1 MDPGTKCVE
10 NLLLLKP
17 IGKGAFGE
25 IYLSQIKGKQGYLAT
40 KKISKQHA
48 DQPSH
53 AKYLRNELSI
63 LKNLRHHRNIV
74 KLIDFKETY
83 NNYYIVMELCNGGSL
98 KDCLK
103 KYQKKTG
110 KPFTEEIVQYLMR
123 QIIDVMK
130 YVHSLGI
137 IHRDLKL
144 DNILVKFNNDSD
156 KNNLNMMK
164 ATIKIIDFGCA
175 TYMND
180 SNLVYS
186 TLGTPINMAPTV
198 VNKMNYNQMGINT
211 GNIGYNQ
218 KADIWSLGTICYEML
233 IGQPV
238 FNAKSLEELVY
249 KVQNGTYKV
258 PTYLSKEVISF
269 LNGML
274 QINSENR
281 LNCEELSRHY
291 FLIKDTKDFKK
302 IDLRAVSGNIQGNKI
317 NINANLNNTIWSV
330 FEDSNTLI
338 NIPSNYI
345 MAEPIK
351 QVNQINL
358 QSPISQDIAINKVK
372 NFPMD
377 NVNKGY
383 KKMNSAKNQNYN
395 IANNEFNPIKNINND
410 IYGWASSIKIP
421 ENSLDKPEVINDD
434 DNDKVSSKLT
444 NDDYQFL
451 DNIPFMKNNEQDSIV
466 EKSKMAGI
474 TSNRPPEE
482 INTIGVPPPDKNPK
496 KEVTY
501 TFKGDI
507 FGSLAQE
514 IKKTDKKKKSGG
526 YTSGIGGYEF

>member
-1 MDPGTKCVE
+1 
-10 NLLLLKP
+10 
-17 IGKGAFGE
+17 
-25 IYLSQIKGKQGYLAT
+25 
-40 KKISKQHA
+40 
-48 DQPSH
+48 
-53 AKYLRNELSI
+53 
-63 LKNLRHHRNIV
+63 
-74 KLIDFKETY
+74 
-83 NNYYIVMELCNGGSL
+83 
-98 KDCLK
+98 
-103 KYQKKTG
+103 
-110 KPFTEEIVQYLMR
+110 
-123 QIIDVMK
+123 
-130 YVHSLGI
+130 
-137 IHRDLKL
+137 
-144 DNILVKFNNDSD
+144 
-156 KNNLNMMK
+156 MK

-180 SNLVYS
+180 SNLVY
-186 TLGTPINMAPTV
+186 TAIGTPINMAPTV

-211 GNIGYNQ
+211 GKIGYNQ

-269 LNGML
+269 LNGMF

-281 LNCEELSRHY
+281 LSCEELSRHY
-291 FLIKDTKDFKK
+291 FLIKDIKDFKK

-372 NFPMD
+372 NYPMD

-383 KKMNSAKNQNYN
+383 KKMKSAKNQNYN
-395 IANNEFNPIKNINND
+395 IANNEFDPIKNINND

-421 ENSLDKPEVINDD
+421 EHSLDEPEVINDD
-434 DNDKVSSKLT
+434 DDDKVSSKLT
-444 NDDYQFL
+444 NDDYSFL
-451 DNIPFMKNNEQDSIV
+451 DNITFMKNNEQDSIV
-466 EKSKMAGI
+466 EKSKTAGI

>member
-1 MDPGTKCVE
+1 MCVE
-10 NLLLLKP
+10 NLMLLKP

-74 KLIDFKETY
+74 KLIDFKETH

-186 TLGTPINMAPTV
+186 TVGTPINMAPTV

-281 LNCEELSRHY
+281 LSCEELSRHY
-291 FLIKDTKDFKK
+291 FLIKDIKDFKK

-395 IANNEFNPIKNINND
+395 ITNNEFNPIKNINND

-466 EKSKMAGI
+466 EKSKTAGI